1 MRFQDQG
8 VLVTGAASGIGRQVA
23 MAFAEEGARV
33 AVADIDQAAVEATAA
48 DIRKKGGEAH
58 AFTLDVVKPDAV
70 HDFIAGAESVLGR
83 LDVLANCAGVR
94 EISPLLDLSFEDWQR
109 TMGINVTGSF
119 LPSQAFAR
127 RLIALGK
134 PGRIVNI
141 ASTLG
146 LVATPERV
154 AYVTSKHAVVGLT
167 KALAMELAPRGI
179 RVNAVA
185 PGVIRTP
192 MTERYFQDAETSQ
205 KIRNIHA
212 MGRWGET
219 QEVANAMLFLASE
232 ASSFTTGAVLTV
244 DGGWTLGKKMM

>member
-48 DIRKKGGEAH
+48 DIRKKGAEAH

-70 HDFIAGAESVLGR
+70 RDFIAGAESVLGR

-167 KALAMELAPRGI
+167 KALAMELAPNNI

>member
-33 AVADIDQAAVEATAA
+33 AVADIDQAAVGATAA

-167 KALAMELAPRGI
+167 KALAMELAPNNI